1 MKNLNFYQKT
11 GGKDEIQNAL
21 NTVNKF
27 NNCILLANNFMKI
40 RAHATSNYH
49 FFDTNDYSYNL
60 PKFNSLNIIELSVL
74 KNKYFGG
81 NYHYYNEYPSLNYF
95 NKIKNYKTP
104 DLSNVEIYHGN
115 SLQDCIELFKTKH
128 TDKNLKLFFHD
139 EILNELLNDYKTV
152 KSENDL
158 YDLNL
163 LVNPTISFKGKLNSE
178 RLIFLLRQI
187 ERSKR
192 NDSIT
197 IILTTKNINLKESLK
212 NSNITK
218 WSKEELVSR
227 NKWGPNLNHK
237 VFKFSSDSIIKYEN
251 IRSHVKI
258 NQLNL
263 TQGFIAS
270 DKNNFNV
277 TLGREG
283 SDYSAAIFAYAINA
297 ESLTIWKDVE
307 GLLNGDP
314 KYFKNTKL
322 IKNISYSEAIELAFY
337 GASVIHPKTL
347 QPVQKKEIPL
357 YVKSFEKPN
366 QKGTE
371 INKNLDLSPKVPC
384 YIFKNNMIFIKIFSL
399 DFSFAIDKNLSHI
412 FKKIDEFKMK
422 VDIIQNS
429 AISFSICLFDKYNQI
444 DNLIKS
450 LEDKFKIEVYKNISL
465 YTIRHFD
472 EQAIKVVS
480 KGKKLLLEQRSEKTV
495 KLIFKN

>member
-1 MKNLNFYQKT
+1 M
-11 GGKDEIQNAL
+11 
-21 NTVNKF
+21 
-27 NNCILLANNFMKI
+27 
-40 RAHATSNYH
+40 
-49 FFDTNDYSYNL
+49 
-60 PKFNSLNIIELSVL
+60 
-74 KNKYFGG
+74 
-81 NYHYYNEYPSLNYF
+81 
-95 NKIKNYKTP
+95 
-104 DLSNVEIYHGN
+104 
-115 SLQDCIELFKTKH
+115 
-128 TDKNLKLFFHD
+128 
-139 EILNELLNDYKTV
+139 
-152 KSENDL
+152 
-158 YDLNL
+158 
-163 LVNPTISFKGKLNSE
+163 
-178 RLIFLLRQI
+178 
-187 ERSKR
+187 
-192 NDSIT
+192 
-197 IILTTKNINLKESLK
+197 
-212 NSNITK
+212 
-218 WSKEELVSR
+218 
-227 NKWGPNLNHK
+227 
-237 VFKFSSDSIIKYEN
+237 
-251 IRSHVKI
+251 
-258 NQLNL
+258 

-384 YIFKNNMIFIKIFSL
+384 YIFKNNMIFIKIFYL
-399 DFSFAIDKNLSHI
+399 DFSFAIDQNLSHI

-450 LEDKFKIEVYKNISL
+450 LEGKFKIEVYKNISL

-472 EQAIKVVS
+472 EQSIKVVS

>member
-1 MKNLNFYQKT
+1 MIKLFHMVSLFQLLLLTVTLSRKN
-11 GGKDEIQNAL
+11 DAR
-21 NTVNKF
+21 
-27 NNCILLANNFMKI
+27 NCIKTDSKYREGNIVWDN
-40 RAHATSNYH
+40 
-49 FFDTNDYSYNL
+49 TN
-60 PKFNSLNIIELSVL
+60 
-74 KNKYFGG
+74 
-81 NYHYYNEYPSLNYF
+81 
-95 NKIKNYKTP
+95 
-104 DLSNVEIYHGN
+104 
-115 SLQDCIELFKTKH
+115 
-128 TDKNLKLFFHD
+128 
-139 EILNELLNDYKTV
+139 
-152 KSENDL
+152 
-158 YDLNL
+158 
-163 LVNPTISFKGKLNSE
+163 
-178 RLIFLLRQI
+178 
-187 ERSKR
+187 
-192 NDSIT
+192 
-197 IILTTKNINLKESLK
+197 
-212 NSNITK
+212 
-218 WSKEELVSR
+218 
-227 NKWGPNLNHK
+227 
-237 VFKFSSDSIIKYEN
+237 EN
-251 IRSHVKI
+251 IRKHVKI

-283 SDYSAAIFAYAINA
+283 SDYSAAVFAYAINA
-297 ESLTIWKDVE
+297 DSLTIWKDVK

-314 KYFKNTKL
+314 KHFKNTKL
-322 IKNISYSEAIELAFY
+322 IETISYSEAIELAFY

-371 INKNLDLSPKVPC
+371 INKNLSLSPKVPC

-450 LEDKFKIEVYKNISL
+450 LEGKFKIEVYKNISL

-480 KGKKLLLEQRSEKTV
+480 AGKKLLLEQRSEKTV